1 MKVRLLTP
9 LSGANGSFAPG
20 DEYECSEAE
29 AERLVAKG
37 FAENMKSK
45 KKTTKK

>member
-9 LSGANGSFAPG
+9 LSGAKGSFAPG

-29 AERLVAKG
+29 AERLVTKG
-37 FAENMKSK
+37 FAESI
-45 KKTTKK
+45 KKTTKKTII